1 VVVKKRL
8 IFDGPIVS
16 GFRLYCNMPDHPS
29 RIEYL
34 LSRYVKKSCSREEL
48 EELFTYIEKGNHE
61 ELQRFMGEAY
71 QANNTVPELDFEDIY
86 AQILAPA
93 PVVRARIFT
102 FARVAAAAIV
112 LLLAGSAYWFA
123 NKQPDKNIAAVQQQ
137 THSDIAPGMN
147 KAVLTL
153 GDGSTVTLDS
163 AGNQVIKQG
172 IRKQNGQLLYAAEG
186 NGGIVHY
193 NKLSTP
199 RGGQFQIV
207 LPDGT
212 KVWLNSASTLRY
224 PTAFTGAQRIVE
236 LEGQGYFEVAK
247 KASQPFKVMVGH
259 MEVQVLGT
267 DFDIMAYPDESTVN
281 TTLLAGSVK
290 VKEGPA
296 LQLLQP
302 GQQAVLDNERHAI
315 TVKNADLKKV
325 TAWKNGLFVFNNM
338 ALPAILREMAR
349 WYDVEI
355 VYAAKPGEE
364 LYGGGISRNL
374 NLSGVLDLL
383 EGSGYNHFRIEGRK
397 VIVLP

>member
-1 VVVKKRL
+1 
-8 IFDGPIVS
+8 
-16 GFRLYCNMPDHPS
+16 MADHPS
-29 RIEYL
+29 RIQYL
-34 LSRYVKKSCSREEL
+34 LNRYVNRSCTREEL
-48 EELFTYIEKGNHE
+48 EELFTYIGKENNE
-61 ELQRFMGEAY
+61 EIQRFMDAAYEA
-71 QANNTVPELDFEDIY
+71 NHTVPELDFDDIY
-86 AQILAPA
+86 AEILAPA

-102 FARVAAAAIV
+102 FGRVAAAAIV
-112 LLLAGSAYWFA
+112 LLLAGSAYWLM
-123 NKQPDKNIAAVQQQ
+123 NKQPEKTIVAVEQV
-137 THSDIAPGMN
+137 THTDIAPGMN

-172 IRKQNGQLLYAAEG
+172 IRKQNGQLLYTSPG
-186 NGGIVHY
+186 DGSIVHY

-199 RGGQFQIV
+199 RGGQFKIV

-224 PTAFTGAQRIVE
+224 PTAFTGTQRTVE

-247 KASQPFKVMVGH
+247 NAAQPFKVMVGD

-267 DFDIMAYPDESTVN
+267 DFDVMAYPDESTVN
-281 TTLLAGSVK
+281 TTLLKGSVQ
-290 VKEGPA
+290 VKEGAA

-302 GQQAVLDNERHAI
+302 GQQAVLDHQRHAM
-315 TVKNADLKKV
+315 TVKTADLKKV

-338 ALPAILREMAR
+338 ALPAILREVAR

-355 VYAAKPGEE
+355 VYAAKPSEE
-364 LYGGGISRNL
+364 LYGGGIGRNL

-383 EGSGYNHFRIEGRK
+383 EASGYNHFRIEGRK